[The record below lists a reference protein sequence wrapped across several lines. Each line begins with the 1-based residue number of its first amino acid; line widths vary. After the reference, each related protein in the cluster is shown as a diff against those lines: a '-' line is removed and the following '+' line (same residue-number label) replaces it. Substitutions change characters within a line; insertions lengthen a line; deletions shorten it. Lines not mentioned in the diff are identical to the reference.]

1 MSSGRPSPVSK
12 VASSWVGKT
21 KQTGQQR
28 WFSKLKA
35 GKRRAFPYTLE
46 GRISRLGGLRCPIDE
61 AFGDLSQS
69 GISLLFFSQG
79 LLQKPGRI
87 A

>member
-21 KQTGQQR
+21 K
-28 WFSKLKA
+28 LVKA
-35 GKRRAFPYTLE
+35 GSATLAFLTLE

>member
-1 MSSGRPSPVSK
+1 MVGN
-12 VASSWVGKT
+12 AS
-21 KQTGQQR
+21 R
-28 WFSKLKA
+28 KLVWPLVPHRRTPGTFECHA
-35 GKRRAFPYTLE
+35 CEQLRAFPVSE
-46 GRISRLGGLRCPIDE
+46 VHFSCLGGLRCPIDE